1 MNLPVRRTREN
12 AVISGVCAGLAR
24 RWGVDPNLLRIALV
38 VGALVSGLGL
48 VLYGV
53 GYVMLPSEDSAEPPV
68 HRILPFTRNWS
79 VPATA
84 GALTVAG
91 MVLIGALGGWSG
103 FGLLP
108 VIVALGIWY
117 SVNRR
122 RGTTA
127 PTADPTPFERAA
139 QAWQVRLVEQQVA
152 SGALPAPPVAPA
164 VTGPYV
170 AGQALVPASDLV
182 RRPARN
188 GRLWWL
194 ALALSAIGTGLVA
207 LSQAQ
212 GFGGGG
218 ALPYLAVVLA
228 SLGVTL
234 LVATWRGRPPM
245 IGLAT
250 VVVMIST
257 LVTWLAPATGS
268 LQEVRFADEAI
279 TISDPAELPRELS
292 YTAGDV
298 DLDLSSLALTTDTT
312 LDLNLGAGDVT
323 VRLPAGVNSQVS
335 WDVVVGEATVLGE
348 PGGEGINVSGSTS
361 AVVDADAP
369 TLTLRITM
377 RAGTLKVEK

>member
-12 AVISGVCAGLAR
+12 AVIAGVCAGLAR

-53 GYVMLPSEDSAEPPV
+53 GYVMLAGEDAAEPPV
-68 HRILPFTRNWS
+68 YRLLPFTRNWPA
-79 VPATA
+79 PATA

-91 MVLIGALGGWSG
+91 MVLVGILGGWSG

-122 RGTTA
+122 RGAMA

-139 QAWQVRLVEQQVA
+139 QAWQARLVEQQVA

-164 VTGPYV
+164 ATGAVTSGH
-170 AGQALVPASDLV
+170 ALVPASDVV
-182 RRPARN
+182 RRPT
-188 GRLWWL
+188 GGGKLWWL
-194 ALALSAIGTGLVA
+194 ALALSAIGTGGVA

-212 GFGGGG
+212 GFSSG

-234 LVATWRGRPPM
+234 LVATWRGRPPL

-250 VVVMIST
+250 VVVMIAT
-257 LVTWLAPATGS
+257 LLTWVAPTTGS
-268 LQEVRFADEAI
+268 LREVRFADAPIMI
-279 TISDPAELPRELS
+279 TDPTELPSELTF
-292 YTAGDV
+292 TAGDV
-298 DLDLSSLALTTDTT
+298 DLNLSALSLTTDTT
-312 LDLNLGAGDVT
+312 LDLTVGAGDVT
-323 VRLPAGVNSQVS
+323 VRLPHDANVRLS
-335 WDVVVGEATVLGE
+335 WDIVVGEATVLGE
-348 PGGEGINVSGSTS
+348 PGGEGLNVSGTRSS
-361 AVVDADAP
+361 MADSEAP

-377 RAGTLKVEK
+377 KAGSLEVER